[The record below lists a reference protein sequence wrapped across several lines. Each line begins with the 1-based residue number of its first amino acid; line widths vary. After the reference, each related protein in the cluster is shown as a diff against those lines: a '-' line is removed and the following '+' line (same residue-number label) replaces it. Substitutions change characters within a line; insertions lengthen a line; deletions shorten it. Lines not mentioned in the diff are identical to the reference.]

1 MKTISTQIFK
11 GCLPQILFGPLLN
24 ILAQISQVVFI
35 KLCCVFY
42 ICEYLWMI
50 LTLDILDVA
59 ALLTSVLF
67 VKNYF

>member
-11 GCLPQILFGPLLN
+11 GYLPQILFGPVLN
-24 ILAQISQVVFI
+24 ILAQISQVVFV

-42 ICEYLWMI
+42 ICEYIWMV
-50 LTLDILDVA
+50 LTLDILDGV

-67 VKNYF
+67 VKNHF